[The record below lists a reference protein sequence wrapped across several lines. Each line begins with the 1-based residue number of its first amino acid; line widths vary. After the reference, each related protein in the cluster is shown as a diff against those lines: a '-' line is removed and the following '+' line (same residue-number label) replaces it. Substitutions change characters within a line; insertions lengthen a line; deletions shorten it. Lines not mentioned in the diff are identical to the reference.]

1 MKEIKIIHVEA
12 PIDLDKLAMVYAEFF
27 LKSMCQIDTNKEK

>member
-1 MKEIKIIHVEA
+1 MKEVSIMQVEA

-27 LKSMCQIDTNKEK
+27 LKSMCHIDTIFN